1 MYMPNH
7 PIPMKGAAQQLV
19 TVSFVSSDRASVS
32 ACVGFVRRVPCGCVG
47 RVAFLWVGRTAL
59 IAGWRVAGCL
69 LVSGVDGC
77 ASVCWVECR
86 WNVAWLR
93 VGCSLYEVECS
104 LFVGGADGII
114 VGGARGWPPFCGW
127 GGRLR
132 QCVLCG
138 SNIGCIVV
146 PC

>member
-114 VGGARGWPPFCGW
+114 VGGRVA
-127 GGRLR
+127 GRLF
-132 QCVLCG
+132 VG
-138 SNIGCIVV
+138 GVDGCASVCCAGAI
-146 PC
+146 